1 MKHLCTTT
9 LLAGITALSC
19 LLIPLTAD
27 AHLLRRCPP
36 VVVAQAPRAVI
47 IPPDDYRGPDGA
59 YGSTADMVRSIEGT
73 PCGQACQV
81 RSFQRWNP
89 PSGHE

>member
-1 MKHLCTTT
+1 M
-9 LLAGITALSC
+9 A
-19 LLIPLTAD
+19 
-27 AHLLRRCPP
+27 
-36 VVVAQAPRAVI
+36 APERLV

-59 YGSTADMVRSIEGT
+59 YGSPADMVRSIEGT

-89 PSGHE
+89 PGGRD

>member
-1 MKHLCTTT
+1 MTHLRSAILMTIA
-9 LLAGITALSC
+9 LACAAASGTGGAEARS
-19 LLIPLTAD
+19 A
-27 AHLLRRCPP
+27 RPP
-36 VVVAQAPRAVI
+36 ASMAVPERLV

-73 PCGQACQV
+73 PCGQTCQV

-89 PSGHE
+89 PGGRD

>member
-1 MKHLCTTT
+1 MTHLRSAI
-9 LLAGITALSC
+9 LMAIALASAAASGTGGAEALSARR
-19 LLIPLTAD
+19 PASTAVPKR
-27 AHLLRRCPP
+27 L
-36 VVVAQAPRAVI
+36 V

-89 PSGHE
+89 PGGRD